1 MENEIRVGMPLII
14 TDEDIDD
21 IMSSAL
27 DYISYWCRGV
37 EVVGEYLGEY
47 ASEQI
52 ARGGELI
59 FHCIEDPVDETPE
72 ILNYKLDR
80 KRFIQAVDV
89 WLSELDDEAKNEI
102 LDKGFNYYGL
112 TLDCGQIDG
121 PRSDAIIQL
130 ALFDEV
136 VFG

>member
-21 IMSSAL
+21 IMSNAL
-27 DYISYWCRGV
+27 DWISYWCRSV

-52 ARGGELI
+52 SRGGELI
-59 FHCIEDPVDETPE
+59 FRCIEDPVDETPE
-72 ILNYKLDR
+72 ILDYKLDR
-80 KRFIQAVDV
+80 KKFIHAVDV
-89 WLSELDDEAKNEI
+89 WLSELDDDAKNEI

-112 TLDCGQIDG
+112 ELDVGQIDG
-121 PRSDAIIQL
+121 PCSDAIIQL
-130 ALFDEV
+130 ALFNEV